1 MSWLFVCYEIRVQFH
16 SFVCGCPVFN
26 STLIEDHLFS
36 IESSWILCQIL
47 VDYISMNLSAGSS
60 FYSII
65 YACVFL
71 CQYHA
76 ILITRVLWHS
86 FKLESVMPSGLF
98 FVRIALDIQEF
109 LWFYTML
116 WIFVVLTKSHYN
128 FEKHCIIFLC
138 CFEWHF
144 NNTTF
149 FQSMSMEYLFTYLCL
164 LQYLSL
170 LFYSFQC
177 TCFSLLIK
185 FIPWYFILFDTI
197 VNGI

>member
-1 MSWLFVCYEIRVQFH
+1 M
-16 SFVCGCPVFN
+16 PVFFCA
-26 STLIEDHLFS
+26 SIMLFWLLEFCN
-36 IESSWILCQIL
+36 IALNQKVWCLQ
-47 VDYISMNLSAGSS
+47 VY
-60 FYSII
+60 
-65 YACVFL
+65 FL
-71 CQYHA
+71 
-76 ILITRVLWHS
+76 
-86 FKLESVMPSGLF
+86 SGL
-98 FVRIALDIQEF
+98 
-109 LWFYTML
+109 L
-116 WIFVVLTKSHYN
+116 WIFKSFCGSIQCYE
-128 FEKHCIIFLC
+128 FLLYFVQKAIIILRSIAFIFLC